1 MSVSQRSDGVFDESE
16 IDWDHHRQTD
26 GQTDR
31 YALTVRLLIHRIY
44 FLRRRR
50 RNRTANASTQQAS
63 PDAIVKYWQR
73 RLHPI
78 KLRSR
83 PISQLDGS
91 VVKTMRGCQFSMTKV
106 RLWNWKMCQNH
117 GLLDHTFFFWL
128 PVFYTLGTSRF
139 NSWTNVVLK
148 MKLFQRSKNSTTLK

>member
-50 RNRTANASTQQAS
+50 RNRTANASTQQPS
-63 PDAIVKYWQR
+63 PDALLSSTDNVACTQSNYAR
-73 RLHPI
+73 D
-78 KLRSR
+78 
-83 PISQLDGS
+83 QL
-91 VVKTMRGCQFSMTKV
+91 
-106 RLWNWKMCQNH
+106 
-117 GLLDHTFFFWL
+117 
-128 PVFYTLGTSRF
+128 
-139 NSWTNVVLK
+139 TN
-148 MKLFQRSKNSTTLK
+148 